1 MILEIKRLSVHYGAI
16 SAVRE
21 VDIILNDGEVVTI
34 LGANGAGKSSI
45 LRSLLGIVRSTG
57 SIVFKDNDLASAS
70 VPERVQSGLSLVPEG
85 RQILITMSVQEN
97 LQLGAHGRSD
107 AEVARDIEAVF
118 TRFPNLERQ
127 RHQSAAVLSGGE
139 QQMLAIGRALLAR
152 PRLLMLDEPSL
163 GLSPL
168 LIKQVFALLRDLN
181 SEGLA
186 ILLVE
191 QNVTQAL
198 KIAHRAYVLELGSIV
213 AQGTP
218 DELRAD
224 ERIRNAY
231 LGQ

>member
-1 MILEIKRLSVHYGAI
+1 MILEVKRLSVHYGAI

-21 VDIILNDGEVVTI
+21 IDLILNDGEVITI
-34 LGANGAGKSSI
+34 LGANGAGKSSV

-70 VPERVQSGLSLVPEG
+70 VPERVQAGLSLVPEG

-97 LQLGAHGRSD
+97 LQLGAHNRSD

-118 TRFPNLERQ
+118 TQFPNLERQ

-152 PRLLMLDEPSL
+152 PQLLMLDEPSL

-231 LGQ
+231 LG